1 MPFKSIRD
9 DEAEY
14 KKMIQGGDYDLNTK
28 QWKNISK
35 EAKDLVSKLLTV
47 DPKIRISAKE
57 ALEHPW
63 IQHKVPPEQFNLDIG
78 S

>member
-14 KKMIQGGDYDLNTK
+14 KKMIQGGDYDLNSR

-57 ALEHPW
+57 AL
-63 IQHKVPPEQFNLDIG
+63 
-78 S
+78 